1 MPEQLPFRN
10 ETNELRLLFEVS
22 RALDGAS
29 ELGDQLDKTL
39 ELVARYTGM
48 MRGTLLLVDE
58 NTAEITAEA
67 SYGLSVAERQR
78 ARYKIG
84 EGVTGKVIQTGS
96 PVIVTNISA
105 DPLFLN
111 RTGARDIQKENISFI
126 CVPILIQ
133 GKAVGALS
141 ADCLFAESIC
151 LEEDMRLL
159 QILASLIARAVQI
172 RREFKAMHSAVVE
185 ENRRLQHIVRTSF
198 HPAGMVGSSPA
209 FRQLMLEVA
218 QVSSSGATVLL
229 RGESGTGK
237 ELVANTIH
245 ANSPRAGKPFIRIN
259 CAALP
264 ENLVESELFGHERGA
279 FTGAVGVRKGR
290 FEMAHGGTL
299 FLDEIGD
306 MPLGTQVKLLRV
318 LQEKEFER
326 VGGETTL
333 RVDVRLVAATNQ
345 DLEAMVKRGAFR
357 EDLYYRI
364 SVFPILLPPLRE
376 RQGDIMTLATRF
388 VEQMSQRHGRKDISI
403 SAEAAEVLM
412 SYSWPGNIRELE
424 NVIERAVIL
433 CAHQD
438 QIRAAQ
444 LSAWLRPD
452 APVTAVAQAHHI
464 ALPQTA
470 SLHDVLHAVEER
482 MIRDALENTGG
493 NMAKAAA
500 CLGISERIMGLRM
513 KKYSLEY
520 RLFRK
525 KEQA

>member
-1 MPEQLPFRN
+1 MPDQLPFRN
-10 ETNELRLLFEVS
+10 ETNELRLLFEVG

-29 ELGDQLDKTL
+29 ELGDQLETTL
-39 ELVARYTGM
+39 ELMARYTGM

-58 NTAEITAEA
+58 STAEITAEA
-67 SYGLSVAERQR
+67 SYGLSDAERQR

-84 EGVTGKVIQTGS
+84 EGVTGRVIQTGT
-96 PVIVTNISA
+96 PVIVPNISE

-111 RTGARDIQKENISFI
+111 RTGARDIQKENISFV
-126 CVPILIQ
+126 CVPILVN

-141 ADCLFAESIC
+141 ADSLFAESVC

-185 ENRRLQHIVRTSF
+185 ENRRLQDIVRISF
-198 HPAGMVGSSPA
+198 RPVGMVGSSPA
-209 FRQLMLEVA
+209 FRQVMLEVA
-218 QVSSSGATVLL
+218 RVSSSGATVLL

-245 ANSPRAGKPFIRIN
+245 ANSPRAGKPFIKIN

-306 MPLGTQVKLLRV
+306 MPLATQAKLLRV
-318 LQEKEFER
+318 LQEREFER

-333 RVDVRLVAATNQ
+333 QVDVRLLAATNQ
-345 DLEAMVKRGAFR
+345 DLEAMVKSGTFR

-364 SVFPILLPPLRE
+364 SVFPIMLPPLRE
-376 RQGDIMTLATRF
+376 RQEDIMTLAIRF
-388 VEQMSQRHGRKDISI
+388 VEKMSERHGRKGIRI
-403 SAEAAEVLM
+403 PAEAADVLM

-424 NVIERAVIL
+424 NVIERAVLL
-433 CAHQD
+433 CENGGE
-438 QIRAAQ
+438 IGAAQ
-444 LSAWLRPD
+444 LSAWLHTSPSVVPD
-452 APVTAVAQAHHI
+452 GQMHTWVPSKAV
-464 ALPQTA
+464 
-470 SLHDVLHAVEER
+470 SLHDALHAVEKR
-482 MIRDALENTGG
+482 MIEESLKCAGG

-513 KKYSLEY
+513 KKYDLKY

-525 KEQA
+525 KE

>member
-1 MPEQLPFRN
+1 MPDQLPFRN
-10 ETNELRLLFEVS
+10 ETAELRLLFEVS

-29 ELGDQLDKTL
+29 ELGDQLNKIL
-39 ELVARYTGM
+39 ELMAGYTGM

-58 NTAEITAEA
+58 NSAEITAEA
-67 SYGLSVAERQR
+67 SYGLKDEERLR

-84 EGVTGKVIQTGS
+84 EGVTGKVIQTGK
-96 PVIVTNISA
+96 PVIVPNISEE
-105 DPLFLN
+105 PLFLN
-111 RTGARDIQKENISFI
+111 RTGARDIQKEHVSFI
-126 CVPILIQ
+126 CVPILIR

-141 ADCLFAESIC
+141 ADCLFAESVC

-159 QILASLIARAVQI
+159 QILASLIARAVQT

-185 ENRRLQHIVRTSF
+185 ENRRLQNIVRSNF

-209 FRQLMLEVA
+209 FRHLLLEVA

-245 ANSPRAGKPFIRIN
+245 ANSPRAGKPFIKIN

-306 MPLGTQVKLLRV
+306 MPPGIQVKLLRV

-326 VGGETTL
+326 IGGENTL
-333 RVDVRLVAATNQ
+333 RVDVRLVAATNR
-345 DLEAMVKRGAFR
+345 DLESMVRIGAFR

-364 SVFPILLPPLRE
+364 SVFPITLPSLRE
-376 RQGDIMTLATRF
+376 RQGDIMTLAAHFT
-388 VEQMSQRHGRKDISI
+388 EKMSERHGRKNIRVSP
-403 SAEAAEVLM
+403 EAADLLM

-433 CAHQD
+433 SESENE
-438 QIRAAQ
+438 IRAAQ
-444 LSAWLRPD
+444 LPVWLRD
-452 APVTAVAQAHHI
+452 APSPHPQKPATPSGATLQE
-464 ALPQTA
+464 ALGE
-470 SLHDVLHAVEER
+470 VEEH
-482 MIRDALENTGG
+482 MLEDALTRAGG

-500 CLGISERIMGLRM
+500 MLGITERMMGLRM
-513 KKYSLEY
+513 KKYGLNY
-520 RLFRK
+520 RIFRK
-525 KEQA
+525 AEKKDAL